1 MDRSQL
7 WGLIG
12 CVVVELKMEENGFML
27 ISLRIGLVYFTDT
40 LNTCCVCVGG
50 GGSQFLGARDG
61 V

>member
-27 ISLRIGLVYFTDT
+27 ISLRIGLVYFTYT
-40 LNTCCVCVGG
+40 LNTCCVCG